1 MECPA
6 SATDD
11 SGSAD
16 GVGAWCVDAAVME
29 HAARPLKPAPQPEPV
44 GWLDAPH
51 AVFRANPNW
60 QWQKGPTTLS
70 ASIPVWLHPTP
81 EADER
86 ERCAAICE
94 SIAHQYKRN
103 GHGFAAERSA
113 NAIRAQQ
120 PPRQPLSDERIDAI
134 PFMFNLAFG
143 EADGQDEEEMAVA
156 LRKFAR
162 AVLEAQDQKI

>member
-1 MECPA
+1 MIVDELMCLA
-6 SATDD
+6 RNA
-11 SGSAD
+11 AA
-16 GVGAWCVDAAVME
+16 AWHRDESMDNPRVLKFDAAE
-29 HAARPLKPAPQPEPV
+29 TTLCAAIESALADAYDTGMRKGSVWGLAKVQPKPELV
-44 GWLDAPH
+44 GWLDALH

-60 QWQKGPTTLS
+60 QWHKGPTTLS

-120 PPRQPLSDERIDAI
+120 P
-134 PFMFNLAFG
+134 
-143 EADGQDEEEMAVA
+143 
-156 LRKFAR
+156 
-162 AVLEAQDQKI
+162 

>member
-1 MECPA
+1 MNPL
-6 SATDD
+6 TV
-11 SGSAD
+11 D
-16 GVGAWCVDAAVME
+16 GLMHLARNAAAAWHRDESMDNPRVLKFDAAE
-29 HAARPLKPAPQPEPV
+29 ATLRAAIESALADAYDTGMRKGAVWGLAKVQPKPEPV
-44 GWLDAPH
+44 GWLDAPY

-120 PPRQPLSDERIDAI
+120 P
-134 PFMFNLAFG
+134 
-143 EADGQDEEEMAVA
+143 
-156 LRKFAR
+156 
-162 AVLEAQDQKI
+162 